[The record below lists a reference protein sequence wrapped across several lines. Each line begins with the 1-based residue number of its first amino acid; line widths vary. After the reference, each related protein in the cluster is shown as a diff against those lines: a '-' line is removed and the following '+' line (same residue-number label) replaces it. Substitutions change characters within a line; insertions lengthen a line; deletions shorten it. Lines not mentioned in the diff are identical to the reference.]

1 MDKIKAFEQELNY
14 IKDENIRKSLEIMI
28 NYIPDYFFHIAA
40 SSTGKYHPQYDP
52 QDHLHFKVCKASGK
66 ICPRRLQR
74 IR

>member
-40 SSTGKYHPQYDP
+40 SSTGKYHPQYALGDGGLIR
-52 QDHLHFKVCKASGK
+52 HTKAAVRMA
-66 ICPRRLQR
+66 IELFL
-74 IR
+74 